1 MEYCQTQ
8 LESGRSFWN
17 ANPCDGQTDVFSRM
31 RFRYDKEPWLPPV
44 LDQIAKHSSVLE
56 VGCGQGTDALYCCQ
70 QMRAGARYIALDWS
84 DCSVQSARKGASELG
99 ERLKIRSEFL
109 VGNAESL
116 EYTDGSFDCV
126 VSLGALHHTPRT
138 EKAVDELYR
147 VLRPGG
153 TAYVTLYRRNAPKVL
168 TARAIRVVARC
179 VDRFAGQDGYLCSL
193 CRLPGPRRFLG
204 TMLLECL
211 GVPILRSFTS
221 SQVRRMFSRFNSAR
235 ISATG
240 MGIPSFGIARGS
252 HSGAHILGTQWLIV
266 AVKAKHEAADR
277 GRNNNDDI

>member
-1 MEYCQTQ
+1 MEYCQTT

-17 ANPCDGQTDVFSRM
+17 ANPCDGQTDVFNRM
-31 RFRYDKEPWLPPV
+31 RFRYNKEPWLPPV
-44 LDQIAKHSSVLE
+44 VDRIAEYSSVLE
-56 VGCGQGTDALYCCQ
+56 VGCGQGTDALYCCR
-70 QMRAGARYIALDWS
+70 QMREGATYVAVDWS

-99 ERLKIRSEFL
+99 DRLKIRSQFL

-116 EYTDGSFDCV
+116 DFADGSFDCV
-126 VSLGALHHTPRT
+126 VSLGALHHTSST

-168 TARAIRVVARC
+168 TARAIRRLAQC
-179 VDRFAGQDGYLCSL
+179 VDRLAGQEGYLCGV
-193 CRLPGPRRFLG
+193 CRRPGPDRFLG

-221 SQVRRMFSRFNSAR
+221 SQVRRMFGGFHSAR
-235 ISATG
+235 ISPTG
-240 MGIPSFGIARGS
+240 MGIPSFGIARRHHTGPNL
-252 HSGAHILGTQWLIV
+252 LGTQWLIV
-266 AVKAKHEAADR
+266 AVKGKDR
-277 GRNNNDDI
+277 AEDGARNHNDDA

>member
-1 MEYCQTQ
+1 MEYCQTT
-8 LESGRSFWN
+8 LEAGRSFWN
-17 ANPCDGQTDVFSRM
+17 ANPCDGQDDVFSRM
-31 RFRYDKEPWLPPV
+31 RFRYDKEPWLPPL
-44 LDQIAKHSSVLE
+44 LDQIAEHSSVLE

-70 QMRAGARYIALDWS
+70 QMRKGATYVALDWS

-99 ERLKIRSEFL
+99 NRLKIRSEFL

-153 TAYVTLYRRNAPKVL
+153 TAYVTLYRRSAPKVL
-168 TARAIRVVARC
+168 TARAIRLFARC
-179 VDRFAGQDGYLCSL
+179 VDRLAGHDGYLCGL

-221 SQVRRMFSRFNSAR
+221 SQVRRMFGEFHSAR
-235 ISATG
+235 ISPTG
-240 MGIPSFGIARGS
+240 MGIPSFGIARRVRRA
-252 HSGAHILGTQWLIV
+252 AHLLGTQWLIV
-266 AVKAKHEAADR
+266 AVKAKHEATDR
-277 GRNNNDDI
+277 ERNNNDDI